1 MALALSAHRPSAAP
15 AFLAAVADDVT
26 REAVR
31 QAAGQFG
38 WPASRVQAGGVAA
51 MRELLKDGGSPAIL
65 MVDVS
70 DSAEPVAELD
80 ALAEL
85 CDPHTRVLALGR
97 TNDIGLYRALMR
109 MGVSDYLVKPVSAE
123 ALVDALRR
131 AQETQAP
138 TAPQPAPGARVV
150 AFVGARG
157 GVGTTS
163 LAVSTAWCLA
173 REHARRTVLLD
184 LDLQFGAAALS
195 LDLEPERGLREIL
208 ANPERI
214 DGLLLSSAMTHAGEG
229 FRLLGAEEPLD
240 EDVEIA
246 PAGLKTLI
254 CAMDEA
260 ADAVVVDLPRR
271 IDRAGREV
279 LASAE
284 TVVVVTDLTLTGMRD
299 AQRLTRFVK
308 TLRPN
313 GAVLVVAN
321 RVGGVA
327 GELPPA
333 EFVKALG
340 APLAF
345 AAPADDKAAEA
356 AAEQAKPL
364 LEVAGK
370 TAFAAE
376 VRKLAARLAG
386 AEDAPADS
394 AEPASWLKRVL
405 GR

>member
-1 MALALSAHRPSAAP
+1 MALALSAHRQAAAP
-15 AFLAAVADDVT
+15 AFLATIADEVT

-38 WPASRVQAGGVAA
+38 WPAARVQAGGVAA

-65 MVDVS
+65 LVDVS
-70 DSAEPVAELD
+70 DSADPVAELD
-80 ALAEL
+80 ALAEV
-85 CDPHTRVLALGR
+85 CEPHTRVLALGR

-131 AQETQAP
+131 AQEREA
-138 TAPQPAPGARVV
+138 AGAEPAPGAQVI

-173 REHARRTVLLD
+173 REHAKRAVVLD

-229 FRLLGAEEPLD
+229 LRLLGAEEPLE
-240 EDVEIA
+240 EDVEIGA
-246 PAGLKTLI
+246 AGLKALMA
-254 CAMDEA
+254 AMDDA
-260 ADAVVVDLPRR
+260 ADAVVVDVPRR
-271 IDRAGREV
+271 LDAAAREV
-279 LASAE
+279 LASAG
-284 TVVVVTDLTLTGMRD
+284 TVVVVTDLTLPGMRD
-299 AQRLTRFVK
+299 AQRLTRFLK
-308 TLRPN
+308 ALRTK

-321 RVGGVA
+321 RVGAAA
-327 GELPPA
+327 GELPQA
-333 EFVKALG
+333 EFVKGLG

-370 TAFAAE
+370 TPFAAE
-376 VRKLAARLAG
+376 FRKLAARLVG
-386 AEDAPADS
+386 AEDAPPEA